1 MAWTTPGTATAGDV
15 LTAAFWNTNVRDNSN
30 ALYGAVRRLA
40 YIERTTN
47 YSITATTIATG
58 TDMFSSDLTFTADG
72 TSSYLV
78 AFYAGS
84 YSSHSGSG
92 GVVELYLTDGGNNA
106 LGRFSQQQI
115 NTTGN
120 LPGSGVRQRYY
131 TPASGS
137 RSINIRGIVNSGTGT
152 LGMGDGVST
161 NDMPGYLAIFGPI
174 IT

>member
-1 MAWTTPGTATAGDV
+1 MGDIV
-15 LTAAFWNTNVRDNSN
+15 DHESRIVALN
-30 ALYGAVRRLA
+30 ASLKRIA

-47 YSITATTIATG
+47 YTFTATTVATG

-78 AFYAGS
+78 VFNPGS
-84 YSSHSGSG
+84 YSSHSGAG
-92 GVVELYLTDGGNNA
+92 GIVETYMTDGGNNA

-120 LPGSGVRQRYY
+120 LPGAIRQRYY

-137 RSINIRGIVNSGTGT
+137 RSVNIRGIVSSGTGT
-152 LGMGDGVST
+152 LGMGDGAST
-161 NDMPGYLAIFGPI
+161 NDLPGFLAIYGPV
-174 IT
+174 TT